1 MHDTSIPPAFRLD
14 QLSSGAGPALRWPV
28 MKRADAAILL
38 AMAAWALAFALA
50 TLHAEPGQ
58 RPSGWQGWA
67 LAAALHAPFL
77 AILSFLMFGLI
88 ERFDYFRVAASPP
101 RPGRLPANTPKVC
114 VQLPMFNEDAVA
126 ERVITAA
133 CALEWPRHA
142 LEIQVLD
149 DSTDPATARRVREFC
164 EAIAARTGID
174 CRWIY
179 RTDRQGYKA
188 GALEAGRHMTDAEYF
203 AIFDA
208 DFIPPADFLTR
219 AIPHFY
225 DLAAQPI
232 ADLAVVQAQW
242 GHLNDRDS
250 FLTCAQALWV
260 DDHHTLQKTWRSR
273 VIGFV
278 NFTGTAGVWRRE
290 AIEAAGG
297 WRAASLVE
305 DCELSIRALFAGY
318 RTRFV
323 GSIVAPAELPTTLAA
338 YRSQQKRW
346 TQGWAQLQRLHM
358 PTLIARYPTGLMRR
372 LYLLYF
378 AGISWQW
385 FLWTLWIMVLP
396 FLIASGMWLGALG
409 MEYALAAY
417 VFPPLFFAVFA
428 GTIAAHE
435 ARATYH
441 LQGRNGWRARALRMG
456 RVVPYMILNT
466 GMMPHHFCAFLEG
479 MLGPLHAEFVRTP
492 KTASTSGQAGAARGS
507 AAAAPR
513 PRKPAIKDIAYLKFE
528 IFFGLTLIMW
538 AGFFIHAGQ
547 SFAAFWSLWILA
559 CVAGLR
565 AAPALAPLFA
575 KDLAHAR

>member
-1 MHDTSIPPAFRLD
+1 
-14 QLSSGAGPALRWPV
+14 
-28 MKRADAAILL
+28 MKRTDAAILA
-38 AMAAWALAFALA
+38 AMTLWSVLFALA
-50 TLHAEPGQ
+50 TLHHEPGV
-58 RPSGWQGWA
+58 RPSHWHDW
-67 LAAALHAPFL
+67 LIAAAAHAPFL
-77 AILSFLMFGLI
+77 AILSFLFFGLI
-88 ERFDYFRVAASPP
+88 ERFDYFRINARPP
-101 RPGRLPANTPKVC
+101 RPGNLPPRTPRVC

-126 ERVITAA
+126 ERVIAAA
-133 CALEWPRHA
+133 CALQWPRGS
-142 LEIQVLD
+142 LEVQVLD
-149 DSTDPATARRVREFC
+149 DSTDAETRHRVREFC
-164 EAIAARTGID
+164 AAMVTRHGVD
-174 CRWIY
+174 CRWIH
-179 RTDRQGYKA
+179 RTDRHGYKA
-188 GALEAGRHMTDAEYF
+188 GALEAGRHMTKAEYF

-208 DFIPPADFLTR
+208 DFIPPPDFLIR

-225 DLAAQPI
+225 DLVGRPI
-232 ADLAVVQAQW
+232 RDLAVVQAQW
-242 GHLNDRDS
+242 GHLNDSES

-260 DDHHTLQKTWRSR
+260 DDHHTLQKTWRSG

-323 GSIVAPAELPTTLAA
+323 GTIVAPAELPSTIAA

-358 PTLIARYPTGLMRR
+358 ATLLTRYPTPFARR
-372 LYLLYF
+372 LYLAYF

-385 FLWTLWIMVLP
+385 FLWTVWILVLP
-396 FLIASGMWLGALG
+396 FLIATGMWLGALR
-409 MEYALAAY
+409 MELAVAAY

-428 GTIAAHE
+428 GMIAANE
-435 ARATYH
+435 ARPTYA
-441 LQGRNGWRARALRMG
+441 LQGRNGWQARLARMG

-492 KTASTSGQAGAARGS
+492 KTASTGAGAS
-507 AAAAPR
+507 PKPR
-513 PRKPAIKDIAYLKFE
+513 AKAKLKDPAYLKFE
-528 IFFGLTLIMW
+528 LFFCITLAAW
-538 AGFFIHAGQ
+538 AVFFVHAGQ
-547 SFAAFWSLWILA
+547 AFAAFWSLWILA

-565 AAPALAPLFA
+565 AAPALAAFFA
-575 KDLAHAR
+575 KDTAHAR

>member
-1 MHDTSIPPAFRLD
+1 MHDTSIPPALRPD
-14 QLSSGAGPALRWPV
+14 GAVPRLRWPA
-28 MKRADAAILL
+28 MKRADAAILV
-38 AMAAWALAFALA
+38 AMVLWSAAFALA
-50 TLHAEPGQ
+50 TFHAEPGAQ
-58 RPSGWQGWA
+58 PRGWRDWL
-67 LAAALHAPFL
+67 LAAVLHAPFL
-77 AILSFLMFGLI
+77 AILSFLCFGLV

-101 RPGRLPANTPKVC
+101 RPGNLPRSAPRVC

-126 ERVITAA
+126 ERAIAAA
-133 CALEWPRHA
+133 CALDWPRDC
-142 LEIQVLD
+142 LEVQVLD
-149 DSTDPATARRVREFC
+149 DSTDAATKRRVRDFC
-164 EAIAARTGID
+164 AEIAARTGTD
-174 CRWIY
+174 CRWIH

-188 GALEAGRHMTDAEYF
+188 GALEAGRKASNAAYF
-203 AIFDA
+203 VIFDA
-208 DFIPPADFLTR
+208 DFVPPRDFLTR

-225 DLAAQPI
+225 DITGQPI

-242 GHLNDRDS
+242 GHLNDTES
-250 FLTCAQALWV
+250 LLTCAQALWV

-323 GSIVAPAELPTTLAA
+323 GSIVAPAELPTTIAA

-358 PTLIARYPTGLMRR
+358 PTLLTRYPTGPLRR

-385 FLWTLWIMVLP
+385 FLWTIWIMVLP

-409 MEYALAAY
+409 MEYAVAAY

-428 GTIAAHE
+428 GTIAANE
-435 ARATYH
+435 ARLTYA
-441 LQGRNGWRARALRMG
+441 LQDRNGWAARAARMG

-492 KTASTSGQAGAARGS
+492 KTASTGAPGAGRGAATRG
-507 AAAAPR
+507 
-513 PRKPAIKDIAYLKFE
+513 PRKAKIKDIAYLKFE
-528 IFFGLTLIMW
+528 LFFCLTLIAW
-538 AGFFIHAGQ
+538 AAYFIHAGQ
-547 SFAAFWSLWILA
+547 AFAAFWSLWILA

-565 AAPALAPLFA
+565 AAPALHAAFLAKEPADAPC
-575 KDLAHAR
+575 

>member
-1 MHDTSIPPAFRLD
+1 MHDTPIPPVPH
-14 QLSSGAGPALRWPV
+14 PAALVPLPRWPV
-28 MKRADAAILL
+28 MKRADLAILL
-38 AMAAWALAFALA
+38 AIVLWALAFALV
-50 TLHAEPGQ
+50 TQHAEPGQ
-58 RPSGWQGWA
+58 RPAGWQGWA
-67 LAAALHAPFL
+67 LAAVLHAPFL
-77 AILSFLMFGLI
+77 AILSFLFFGLI
-88 ERFDYFRVAASPP
+88 ERFGYFRVAARPP
-101 RPGRLPANTPKVC
+101 RPGNLPPRTPKVC

-133 CALEWPRHA
+133 CALDWPRAA
-142 LEIQVLD
+142 LEVQVLD
-149 DSTDPATARRVREFC
+149 DSTDAATCRRVREFC
-164 EAIAARTGID
+164 EAIAARTGVD
-174 CRWIY
+174 CRWIH

-188 GALEAGRHMTDAEYF
+188 GALEAGRHQTDAEYF

-208 DFIPPADFLTR
+208 DFIPPPDFLTR

-225 DLAAQPI
+225 DLAGEPV

-242 GHLNDRDS
+242 GHLNDRES

-260 DDHHTLQKTWRSR
+260 DDHHTLQKTWRSG

-278 NFTGTAGVWRRE
+278 NFTGTAGVWRRA

-323 GSIVAPAELPTTLAA
+323 GTIVAPAELPSTIAA

-358 PTLIARYPTGLMRR
+358 PTLLMRYPTPFARR
-372 LYLLYF
+372 LYLAYF

-396 FLIASGMWLGALG
+396 FLIATGMWLGAVR
-409 MEYALAAY
+409 MELAVAAY
-417 VFPPLFFAVFA
+417 VFPPLFFAVL
-428 GTIAAHE
+428 AAILAANE
-435 ARATYH
+435 ARPTYA
-441 LQGRNGWRARALRMG
+441 LQGRNGWRARLLRMA

-492 KTASTSGQAGAARGS
+492 KTASTGAAGASR
-507 AAAAPR
+507 APR
-513 PRKPAIKDIAYLKFE
+513 AKARIKDPAYLKFE
-528 IFFGLTLIMW
+528 LFFGLTLLAW

-547 SFAAFWSLWILA
+547 AFAAFWSLWILA
-559 CVAGLR
+559 CVIGLR
-565 AAPALAPLFA
+565 AAPALSALFA
-575 KDLAHAR
+575 KDLSHAR

>member
-1 MHDTSIPPAFRLD
+1 MHDTTTPD
-14 QLSSGAGPALRWPV
+14 ALRLAGAQPPRPQVRLPAWLA
-28 MKRADAAILL
+28 MKRADVAIVAAAVLW
-38 AMAAWALAFALA
+38 AAAFALA
-50 TLHAEPGQ
+50 TVHAEADA
-58 RPSGWQGWA
+58 RPATWRDWA
-67 LAAALHAPFL
+67 LAAVLHAPFL
-77 AILSFLMFGLI
+77 AILSFLFFGLV
-88 ERFDYFRVAASPP
+88 ERFDYFRVAATPP
-101 RPGRLPANTPKVC
+101 RPGNLPAVTPKVC

-126 ERVITAA
+126 ERVIAAA
-133 CALEWPRHA
+133 CALQWPRHA
-142 LEIQVLD
+142 LEVQVLD
-149 DSTDPATARRVREFC
+149 DSTDAATARRVREYC
-164 EAIAARTGID
+164 EQIAAETGVD
-174 CRWIY
+174 CRWIH

-188 GALEAGRHMTDAEYF
+188 GALEAGRHMTDARYF

-208 DFIPPADFLTR
+208 DFVPPPDFLSR

-225 DLAAQPI
+225 DI
-232 ADLAVVQAQW
+232 AGQDVADIAVVQAQW
-242 GHLNDRDS
+242 GHLNDTES

-260 DDHHTLQKTWRSR
+260 DDHHTLQKTWRSG

-323 GSIVAPAELPTTLAA
+323 GSIVAPAELPTTIAA

-358 PTLIARYPTGLMRR
+358 PTLLTRYPTPFARR

-385 FLWTLWIMVLP
+385 FLWTMWIMVLP
-396 FLIASGMWLGALG
+396 FLIASGLWLGAMG
-409 MEYALAAY
+409 MEYAVAAY

-428 GTIAAHE
+428 GTIAANE
-435 ARATYH
+435 ARPTYA
-441 LQGRNGWRARALRMG
+441 LQARNGWQSRLARTG

-466 GMMPHHFCAFLEG
+466 GMMPHHFCAFIEG

-492 KTASTSGQAGAARGS
+492 KTASTGATGAAKS
-507 AAAAPR
+507 PR
-513 PRKPAIKDIAYLKFE
+513 PKAKIKDGAYIKFE
-528 IFFGLTLIMW
+528 LLFALTLIAW
-538 AGFFIHAGQ
+538 AVFFIDAGQ
-547 SFAAFWSLWILA
+547 VFAAFWSLWILA

-565 AAPALAPLFA
+565 AAPALHAMFA
-575 KDLAHAR
+575 KDIADAR